1 MTTNTRRTTPAEGR
15 DRSYHD
21 DPTPSPDEQAY
32 VSPVSVCWRC
42 NGTGVDPEYY
52 TVCVTCLGRKWD
64 CEGSEKRER

>member
-1 MTTNTRRTTPAEGR
+1 MTTYTHNRAPEGR
-15 DRSYHD
+15 EQYHD
-21 DPTPSPDEQAY
+21 DPEATPSPDEQAY